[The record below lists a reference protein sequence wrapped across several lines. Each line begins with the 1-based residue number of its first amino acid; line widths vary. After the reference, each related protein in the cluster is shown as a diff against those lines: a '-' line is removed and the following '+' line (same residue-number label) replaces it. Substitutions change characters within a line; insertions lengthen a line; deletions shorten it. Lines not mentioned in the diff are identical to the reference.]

1 MIPIEA
7 VVDLLMTN
15 CSEDN
20 CGLMCRYWVILSE
33 ERTIEALSLGEL
45 RTKVRT
51 YLQSLVPAPKLLSE
65 CEEFKPQ
72 LVPMAVYR
80 CGNGAYDQRL
90 NQYLDLAS
98 LFQVIP
104 PDEAGGRAGSTGDF
118 VWRELLADDVQ

>member
-51 YLQSLVPAPKLLSE
+51 YLQSLVPPPKLLSE
-65 CEEFKPQ
+65 CEEGKPYM
-72 LVPMAVYR
+72 VSHVSAVVR
-80 CGNGAYDQRL
+80 DNKGAYRVDRT
-90 NQYLDLAS
+90 YTAFVGSACD
-98 LFQVIP
+98 FQVIQP
-104 PDEAGGRAGSTGDF
+104 VE
-118 VWRELLADDVQ
+118 VNRE